1 MKTYRTGVLVVGAGG
16 AGLRA
21 AIEAKANRADVLVVN
36 KGISGKTGCTKSAA
50 SDWMAFGAA
59 FGHADPADSPR
70 EHWIDIMVKGGLVCE
85 PPLCKNI
92 AFNAPDRLM
101 DLENWGADFDK
112 TNDGRF
118 VQILSDGAR
127 YPRACGRGA
136 DTGPVIIRVLMDR
149 AKQLNVKFVDNISAV
164 DLILN
169 ESGEVVGCWGVD
181 MGTGELVVL
190 EAGAVVLA
198 AGGAGGLYA
207 LNVFPEGMSGDGYAM
222 AYRAGAEMVNME
234 FIQIGPSIVHPI
246 HFALSGVFWRLNP
259 RITNRHGEEFIPK
272 YIPEGVDIEKA
283 IYIKGVSYPFTI
295 RNESKWVDVAVYTE
309 IAEGRGTEHNGVY
322 MDISHNDPEVI
333 ETEASVPFNHLT
345 KYGIDLRKDK
355 VEFAPAIQHFNG
367 GVHINVKAEST
378 IPGLYAAGEN
388 AGGQHGADRPG
399 GNALADCQVHGK
411 IAGENAAGFSRSR
424 VGSVL
429 NSERLGQVEKAYS
442 EMMAEREGAVAVR
455 QALADLRW
463 MMWKNASVVR
473 TENGLK
479 SIISYISS
487 APMPAVTTDDFQTF
501 LNYRNM
507 LVVGRMVAES
517 ALMRSESRGTHY
529 RADCAAVNDPEW
541 LKQILI
547 TKSPLTPPLPKGEK
561 KEEMRLDTRPI
572 KLPSE
577 LEYLKKSLEGIS

>member
-1 MKTYRTGVLVVGAGG
+1 MKTYRTDVLVIGAGG

-21 AIEAKANRADVLVVN
+21 AVEAKANGADVLVVN
-36 KGISGKTGCTKSAA
+36 KGVSGRTGCTRSAA

-59 FGHADPADSPR
+59 FGHADPDDSPK
-70 EHWIDIMVKGGLVCE
+70 EHWIDIMVKGGLICE

-112 TNDGRF
+112 TDDGRF
-118 VQILSDGAR
+118 VQIMSDGAR

-149 AKQLNVKFVDNISAV
+149 ARQLNVEFANNISAV

-169 ESGEVVGCWGVD
+169 GSGEVVGCCSVN
-181 MGTGELVVL
+181 MGTGELVVF

-198 AGGAGGLYA
+198 AGGAGGSYA

-234 FIQIGPSIVHPI
+234 FVQIGPSIVHPI

-259 RITNRHGEEFIPK
+259 RITNKHDEEFIPK
-272 YIPEGVDIEKA
+272 YVPDGVDIGKA

-295 RNESKWVDVAVYTE
+295 RNESKWVDVAAYTE

-322 MDISHNDPEVI
+322 MDISHNDPKVI
-333 ETEASVPFNHLT
+333 ETEASVPFNHLM
-345 KYGIDLRKDK
+345 KYGIDLREDK

-367 GVHINVKAEST
+367 GVHINVKAEAT

-399 GNALADCQVHGK
+399 GNALADCQAHGK
-411 IAGENAAGFSRSR
+411 IAGENAARFSRSR
-424 VGSVL
+424 ARTVL
-429 NSERLGQVEKAYS
+429 DSERIKRIEKAYYDLV
-442 EMMAEREGAVAVR
+442 AERKGSVSAE
-455 QALADLRW
+455 QALADLKW

-473 TENGLK
+473 TEDGLK
-479 SIISYISS
+479 SAISYISS
-487 APMPAVTTDDFQTF
+487 APMPAVTPDDVQEF
-501 LNYRNM
+501 LDYRNM

-529 RADCAAVNDPEW
+529 RADCAAINDPAW

-547 TKSPLTPPLPKGEK
+547 TQKADG
-561 KEEMRLDTRPI
+561 MHLDTQPI
-572 KLPSE
+572 ELPPE

>member
-1 MKTYRTGVLVVGAGG
+1 VKAYRTTTDVLVIGAGG

-21 AIEAKANRADVLVVN
+21 AVEAKANGADVVVIN
-36 KGISGKTGCTKSAA
+36 KGVSGETGCTKSAA

-59 FGHADPADSPR
+59 FGHADPKDSPK

-85 PPLCKNI
+85 PPLCRNI

-112 TNDGRF
+112 TDDGKF

-136 DTGPVIIRVLMDR
+136 DTGPVIIKVLMDR
-149 AKQLNVKFVDNISAV
+149 ASQMNVRITDNISAV

-169 ESGEVVGCWGVD
+169 ESGEVVGCWGVNE
-181 MGTGELVVL
+181 TGRLALV

-222 AYRAGAEMVNME
+222 AYRAGAELVNME

-259 RITNRHGEEFIPK
+259 RITNKNDEEFMPK
-272 YIPEGVDIEKA
+272 YIPAGVDIGKA
-283 IYIKGVSYPFTI
+283 IYVKGISYPFTI

-322 MDISHNDPEVI
+322 MDISHNDPKVI
-333 ETEASVPFNHLT
+333 ENEARVPFNHLM

-399 GNALADCQVHGK
+399 GNALADCQAHGK
-411 IAGENAAGFSRSR
+411 IAGENAARFSRSR
-424 VGSVL
+424 GKVALSGGKIREVEREYSELTAKREGSVT
-429 NSERLGQVEKAYS
+429 VD
-442 EMMAEREGAVAVR
+442 

-463 MMWKNASVVR
+463 TMWKNASVVR
-473 TENGLK
+473 TEDGLK

-487 APMPAVTTDDFQTF
+487 APSNPAVAPDEFQKF
-501 LNYRNM
+501 LDYRNT
-507 LVVGRMVAES
+507 LAVGRMVAES

-529 RADCAAVNDPEW
+529 RADCAAVNDPGW

-547 TKSPLTPPLPKGEK
+547 TKIDD
-561 KEEMRLDTRPI
+561 EMRLNTRPI
-572 KLPSE
+572 ELPPE
-577 LEYLKKSLEGIS
+577 LQDLKKSLEGIS